1 MAVIV
6 QAKKTGKRYVFLGT
20 GFGAYKATRPH
31 ALLGDWMAHEEEGQ
45 ITMVA
50 VCDANGNIRWAH
62 SDDLIV
68 VEVDGNSP
76 DGLLSEK

>member
-1 MAVIV
+1 M
-6 QAKKTGKRYVFLGT
+6 
-20 GFGAYKATRPH
+20 P
-31 ALLGDWMAHEEEGQ
+31 HEEEGQ

-68 VEVDGNSP
+68 VEVDGNLP
-76 DGLLSEK
+76 NGLLIEK